1 LETAEP
7 PTGKEIAFRRSLF
20 VYKLYERS
28 FFMRTKM
35 KNLLVLLL
43 SAMMILSL
51 TACQQQEPQA
61 PANTPAEQPAEQ
73 PKEGRSFILATT
85 TSTEDSG
92 LLDFLLPIFKEKT
105 GIEVNVVSKG
115 TGAALELAK
124 NGDADAVL
132 VHAKAQE
139 EQFVADGFAKERFD
153 VMYNDFILV
162 GPESDP
168 AGLLAQAPNDPIK
181 AFSLIA
187 EKQATFISR
196 GDESGT
202 HTKEKGYWKEAN
214 ITPSGE
220 WYVEAGAGMGAVL
233 QMASEK
239 EGYTL
244 SDRATYLSMK
254 DELDLVILT
263 EKNEKMYN
271 QYGVMMV
278 NPDKYPIKE
287 AEVKEFIEWILSD
300 EGQEL
305 IATFGI
311 EEYGQS
317 LFIPNAK

>member
-1 LETAEP
+1 
-7 PTGKEIAFRRSLF
+7 
-20 VYKLYERS
+20 
-28 FFMRTKM
+28 MRTKM
-35 KNLLVLLL
+35 KNLLALLL
-43 SAMMILSL
+43 CTVMIFSL
-51 TACQQQEPQA
+51 AACQQEKPQETPVE
-61 PANTPAEQPAEQ
+61 TPAETPVETPAEE
-73 PKEGRSFILATT
+73 PAEERSFILATT

-92 LLDFLLPIFKEKT
+92 LLDYLLPIFKEKT
-105 GIEVNVVSKG
+105 GIDVNVVAKG

-124 NGDADAVL
+124 NGDADGVL

-168 AGLLAQAPNDPIK
+168 AGILTEAPNDPIK

-202 HTKEKGYWKEAN
+202 HTKEKAYWKDASL
-214 ITPSGE
+214 TPSGE

-233 QMASEK
+233 QMADEK

-244 SDRATYLSMK
+244 TDRATYLSMQ
-254 DELDLVILT
+254 DELDLVIVT

-278 NPDKYPIKE
+278 NPEKYPIKE
-287 AEVKEFIEWILSD
+287 AEVKEFMDWILSA

-305 IATFGI
+305 ISTFGV
-311 EEYGQS
+311 EEFGQP

>member
-1 LETAEP
+1 
-7 PTGKEIAFRRSLF
+7 
-20 VYKLYERS
+20 
-28 FFMRTKM
+28 MRTKM
-35 KNLLVLLL
+35 KNLLALLL
-43 SAMMILSL
+43 CTVMIFSL
-51 TACQQQEPQA
+51 AACQQEKPQE
-61 PANTPAEQPAEQ
+61 TPAETPAET
-73 PKEGRSFILATT
+73 PVETPAEARNFILATT

-92 LLDFLLPIFKEKT
+92 LLDYLLPIFKDKT
-105 GIEVNVVSKG
+105 GIDVNVVAKG

-124 NGDADAVL
+124 NGDADGVL

-168 AGLLAQAPNDPIK
+168 AGILTGAPSDPIK

-202 HTKEKGYWKEAN
+202 HTKEKAYWKDASL
-214 ITPSGE
+214 TPAGE

-233 QMASEK
+233 QMAEEK
-239 EGYTL
+239 SGYTL
-244 SDRATYLSMK
+244 TDRATYLSMK
-254 DELDLVILT
+254 DELDLVIVT

-278 NPDKYPIKE
+278 NPEKYPIKE
-287 AEVKEFIEWILSD
+287 AEVKEFMDWILSA

-305 IATFGI
+305 ISKFGV
-311 EEYGQS
+311 EEFGQP